1 MTQRNR
7 LVHGDCIEG
16 MNALEEGSV
25 DLVFADP
32 PFNIGY
38 DYDVYDD
45 QKEAD
50 DYLDWSKRWGEAVK
64 RALKP
69 DGSFW
74 LAIGDEFAAEL
85 KVLFARELGFH
96 CRSWV
101 VWYYTFGV
109 HCSRKFA
116 RSHAHVFHFVK
127 DRKRFTFNADDTHVR
142 VPSARQLVYADS
154 RANPKGK
161 LPDDTWI
168 LRPQDMPS
176 AFDAG
181 EDTWYFPRVCGT
193 FNEREGFH
201 GCQMPE
207 RVLERIIRVSSNEGD
222 LVLDPFAGSGTT
234 LSVAKKLGRNW
245 LGFELSPQYV
255 ERVCKRLDQ
264 IQVGDPIDG
273 AADPLTSAPSTAK
286 GRRLKPK
293 AHVNGLWDESNGE
306 TAKAVPTPK
315 Q

>member
-45 QKEAD
+45 RKEAD

-85 KVLFARELGFH
+85 KVLFTRELGFH

-116 RSHAHVFHFVK
+116 RSHAHVFQFVK
-127 DRKRFTFNADDTHVR
+127 DRKQFTFNADDAQVR

-234 LSVAKKLGRNW
+234 LSVAKKLGRDW

-255 ERVCKRLDQ
+255 ERVRKRLDQ
-264 IQVGDPIDG
+264 IQVGDSIDG

-293 AHVNGLWDESNGE
+293 ETSKGLWEEPDADLK
-306 TAKAVPTPK
+306 TVRTP
-315 Q
+315 

>member
-16 MNALEEGSV
+16 MNALDAGSV

-45 QKEAD
+45 RKEAEE
-50 DYLDWSKRWGEAVK
+50 YLAWSKRWGEAVH

-69 DGSFW
+69 DGGFW

-85 KVLFARELGFH
+85 KVLFTRELGFH

-116 RSHAHVFHFVK
+116 RSHAHIFHFVK
-127 DRKRFTFNADDTHVR
+127 DRKRFTFNADDLAVR

-176 AFDAG
+176 AFEPG
-181 EDTWYFPRVCGT
+181 EDTWFFPRVCGT

-207 RVLERIIRVSSNEGD
+207 RVLERIVRVSSNEGD

-234 LSVAKKLGRNW
+234 LSVAKKLGRDW

-255 ERVCKRLDQ
+255 ERVRRRLDE

-273 AADPLTSAPSTAK
+273 ATDPRTSAPSTAK
-286 GRRLKPK
+286 GRRLQPK
-293 AHVNGLWDESNGE
+293 TPTKALWDENAAE
-306 TAKAVPTPK
+306 K
-315 Q
+315 